1 MATSMPVPIEITSVL
16 VATGLGLCLAWGR
29 RTAGNE
35 VVSARLTT
43 GLESITGELVLI
55 RQEMREDR
63 KESSVAN
70 QRLFERITDV
80 ERGVIDRI
88 SGVEARVSVLEG
100 DR

>member
-1 MATSMPVPIEITSVL
+1 MPVEIASVL
-16 VATGLGLCLAWGR
+16 LATALGVCLGWGR
-29 RTAGNE
+29 RTAVNE

-63 KESSVAN
+63 KESSLAN
-70 QRLFERITDV
+70 RQLFERITEV

>member
-1 MATSMPVPIEITSVL
+1 MPIEIASVL
-16 VATGLGLCLAWGR
+16 LATALGLCLGWGR
-29 RTAGNE
+29 RTASNE

-63 KESSVAN
+63 KESGVAN
-70 QRLFERITDV
+70 RQLFERITEV

-88 SGVEARVSVLEG
+88 SGVEARVSVLED

>member
-1 MATSMPVPIEITSVL
+1 MPVEIASVL
-16 VATGLGLCLAWGR
+16 LATALGLCLGWGR

-35 VVSARLTT
+35 VVSARLTA

-63 KESSVAN
+63 KESSLAN
-70 QRLFERITDV
+70 RQLFERITEV

>member
-1 MATSMPVPIEITSVL
+1 MPVEIASVL
-16 VATGLGLCLAWGR
+16 LATALGLCLGWGR

-63 KESSVAN
+63 KESSAAN
-70 QRLFERITDV
+70 RQLFERITEV

>member
-1 MATSMPVPIEITSVL
+1 MPVEIASVL
-16 VATGLGLCLAWGR
+16 LASALGLCLGWGR

-35 VVSARLTT
+35 VVSARLTA

-63 KESSVAN
+63 KESGVAN
-70 QRLFERITDV
+70 RQLFERITEV

>member
-1 MATSMPVPIEITSVL
+1 MPIEIASVL
-16 VATGLGLCLAWGR
+16 LATGLGLCLGWVR
-29 RTAGNE
+29 RTAVNE

-43 GLESITGELVLI
+43 GLESITRELVLI

-63 KESSVAN
+63 KESSLAN
-70 QRLFERITDV
+70 RQLFERITEV

>member
-1 MATSMPVPIEITSVL
+1 MPTEIAAVL
-16 VATGLGLCLAWGR
+16 IASGLGLFLGWGR

-35 VVSARLTT
+35 AVSARLTA

-70 QRLFERITDV
+70 QRLFERITEV

-88 SGVEARVSVLEG
+88 SGVEVRVSVLEG

>member
-1 MATSMPVPIEITSVL
+1 MPTEIAAVL
-16 VATGLGLCLAWGR
+16 IASGLGLFLGWGR

-35 VVSARLTT
+35 VVSARLTA

-70 QRLFERITDV
+70 QRLFERITEV

-88 SGVEARVSVLEG
+88 SGVEARVGVLEG

>member
-1 MATSMPVPIEITSVL
+1 
-16 VATGLGLCLAWGR
+16 VA
-29 RTAGNE
+29 
-35 VVSARLTT
+35 SARLTA

-70 QRLFERITDV
+70 QRLFERITEV

-88 SGVEARVSVLEG
+88 SGVEARVSVLED